1 MPINFPPSPNV
12 NDTYLFNGLLYVW
25 DGNSWTSAGSLPVGL
40 PGSYRD
46 QFTGTGAC
54 TTFTLSNE
62 AVNEDS
68 TMIFVDSVIQPNS
81 AYTVNSNSKTLI
93 FATAP
98 TNGANIIAYVISS
111 VGPQGPSGPTGA
123 AGPQGPRGFP
133 GPRGPTGATGPT
145 GPAGLVVR
153 ANSASNIGSNTI
165 NFVNTA
171 TVTVNV
177 SNVGGVVN
185 VEFFAVGGGG
195 GGSGNGNTF
204 LYVSDGAPTGV
215 SANQALWFNSTT
227 GMLKVYYNDGNS
239 SQWVDAVI
247 LKPGPSGPQGPSG
260 PTAQIG
266 FNFLLAGM

>member
-1 MPINFPPSPNV
+1 MPINFPPSPSV
-12 NDTYLFNGLLYVW
+12 NDTYQINGLLYVW
-25 DGNSWTSAGSLPVGL
+25 DGASWVSAGALPVGL

-68 TMIFVDSVIQPNS
+68 TMVFVDSVIQPNA
-81 AYTVNSNSKTLI
+81 AYTVNSNSRTLI

-98 TNGANIIAYVISS
+98 SNGANIITYVISS
-111 VGPQGPSGPTGA
+111 VGPTGPSGAVGPQ
-123 AGPQGPRGFP
+123 GPQGPRGFP
-133 GPRGPTGATGPT
+133 GPRGPSGAEGPS
-145 GPAGLVVR
+145 GVYR
-153 ANSASNIGSNTI
+153 FQANSGLNVSSNTL
-165 NFVNTA
+165 NFVNTS

-177 SNVGGVVN
+177 SNVGGIVN

-195 GGSGNGNTF
+195 SGNGNTV
-204 LYVSDGAPTGV
+204 LLVSDAAPVGAT
-215 SANQALWFNSTT
+215 ANQALWYNSNT

>member
-12 NDTYLFNGLLYVW
+12 NDTYQFNGLLYVW

-153 ANSASNIGSNTI
+153 ANGASNIGTNTI
-165 NFVNTA
+165 NFVNTSS
-171 TVTVNV
+171 VTVNV

-185 VEFFAVGGGG
+185 VEFFAVGGG

-247 LKPGPSGPQGPSG
+247 LKPGPSGPQGPQG

>member
-1 MPINFPPSPNV
+1 MPINFPPSPNI
-12 NDTYLFNGLLYVW
+12 NDTYQINGLLYVW
-25 DGNSWTSAGSLPVGL
+25 DGASWVSAGALPVGL

-68 TMIFVDSVIQPNS
+68 TMVFVDSVIQPNA
-81 AYTVNSNSKTLI
+81 AYTVNSNSRTLI

-98 TNGANIIAYVISS
+98 SNGANIITYVISS
-111 VGPQGPSGPTGA
+111 VGPQGPSGAVGPQ
-123 AGPQGPRGFP
+123 GPQGPRGFP
-133 GPRGPTGATGPT
+133 GPRGPSGAEGPS
-145 GPAGLVVR
+145 GVYR
-153 ANSASNIGSNTI
+153 FQANSGLNVSSNTL
-165 NFVNTA
+165 NFVNTS

-177 SNVGGVVN
+177 SNVGGIVN

-195 GGSGNGNTF
+195 GSGNGNTV
-204 LYVSDGAPTGV
+204 LLVSDAAPVGAT
-215 SANQALWFNSTT
+215 ANQALWYNSNT